1 MAERAVLKARRGCR
15 VAPPRLRARAPA
27 ISPRPVGTPLAA
39 AKETGYDPAPHTEV
53 RMVDEMENPPP
64 EPPTTPKKERELLIV
79 QSKVRELIRSKEKR
93 ASDEFITALSEHVQQ
108 VVEKAIA
115 RATAN
120 NRSTLRDA
128 DI

>member
-1 MAERAVLKARRGCR
+1 
-15 VAPPRLRARAPA
+15 
-27 ISPRPVGTPLAA
+27 
-39 AKETGYDPAPHTEV
+39 
-53 RMVDEMENPPP
+53 MVDEMENPPP
-64 EPPTTPKKERELLIV
+64 PAEPAAKKERDLLIV

-93 ASDEFITALSEHVQQ
+93 ASDEFITALSDHVQH
-108 VVEKAIA
+108 VVEKAVQ

>member
-1 MAERAVLKARRGCR
+1 
-15 VAPPRLRARAPA
+15 
-27 ISPRPVGTPLAA
+27 
-39 AKETGYDPAPHTEV
+39 
-53 RMVDEMENPPP
+53 MVDEMENPPP
-64 EPPTTPKKERELLIV
+64 EPPTTAKRERELLIV
-79 QSKVRELIRSKEKR
+79 QSKVRELIRAKDKR
-93 ASDEFITALSEHVQQ
+93 ASDEFITALSEHVQR